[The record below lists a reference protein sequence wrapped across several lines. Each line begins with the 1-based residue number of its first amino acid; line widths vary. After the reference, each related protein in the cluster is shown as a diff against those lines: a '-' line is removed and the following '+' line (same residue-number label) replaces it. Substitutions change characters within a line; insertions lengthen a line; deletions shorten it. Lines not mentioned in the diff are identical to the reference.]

1 MCHHLHDQAAFFA
14 ERLLAQTEPENNI
27 GSELLADA
35 LLRSGESARV
45 CWLLQDMKQMS
56 PRLYYLLAV
65 ACLQLERHEEA
76 QASLLSGDPKLIEA
90 WGLGRLE
97 ALGNVVAGA
106 PGLFIMG
113 RACEGLQWRQQ
124 ALECYAKCLE
134 QCPFMWCAYERLSS
148 LSLSSPKCCSSRE
161 FASMVFDESKFTQDP
176 VLGATCDRSEPAN
189 ISLSKPSDCQ
199 SPSTPSNFGRKRRR
213 SVQLS
218 CKMSSSCSP
227 AVVASPRSVRSPLIA
242 RELNVSPLQ
251 DVPLSATAS
260 ATDAV
265 EDSSEVVFNALTP
278 AAQTTR
284 LTPIGNLLARL
295 SPRRLLLSSPLA
307 SQFLNSDSG
316 RPSASPE
323 PGSTAESAATTKR
336 NVPLATLLRT
346 LGEALHDMHRFSCA
360 DALEVI
366 ESLPAGEQK
375 SALVQDISARCH
387 FEMANYTE
395 AARLYEQCCK
405 QHVLYR
411 PLGLEYYSNA
421 LWHLKDDVALG
432 HLSQQVLQWDRRRP
446 QVWCAVGNCFSLQ
459 QEHNQAIRCFR
470 RAIQLDPNF
479 AYAHTLVG
487 HELAASET
495 YDKAMQMYER
505 AIAIDV
511 RHYNAWWG
519 LGNVFQR
526 QEDFEKAKFH
536 FLRALE
542 INSNNDVLRTSLGVV
557 LQNTGHPQKALQ
569 LFTEAASSKHCGA
582 LASFR
587 KGCLLCS
594 LGRHSE
600 ALEEFR
606 LSLTQAPREAC
617 VQHQMGLALKGAGE
631 PRQALVHL
639 TRAADLCSKDSREHQ
654 QIVAVLEELKGTFE
668 RQERDISPE
677 TEIATPGSRSRRRR
691 HS

>member
-1 MCHHLHDQAAFFA
+1 MYHHLHDQAAFLA
-14 ERLLAQTEPENNI
+14 ERLLAQSEPGN
-27 GSELLADA
+27 SMALELLADA
-35 LLRSGESARV
+35 LLRNRESARV
-45 CWLLQDMKQMS
+45 RWLLRDRKQRS
-56 PRLYYLLAV
+56 PRLHYLLAV
-65 ACLQLERHEEA
+65 ACIQLERHEEA
-76 QASLLSGDPKLIEA
+76 LAALLAGDPELIEA
-90 WGLGRLE
+90 WGLGRQE
-97 ALGNVVAGA
+97 ALRNVVAGA

-113 RACEGLQWRQQ
+113 RACEGLQRRQQ

-134 QCPFMWCAYERLSS
+134 QCPFMWCAYERLSC
-148 LSLSSPKCCSSRE
+148 LSLSSPKCCTSRE

-176 VLGATCDRSEPAN
+176 VLGAACDWFEPAGM
-189 ISLSKPSDCQ
+189 SPSKTGDCQ

-218 CKMSSSCSP
+218 CKMSGSCSP
-227 AVVASPRSVRSPLIA
+227 PLAASPGSVRSPLIV

-251 DVPLSATAS
+251 EASLSAVAL
-260 ATDAV
+260 ATDVA
-265 EDSSEVVFNALTP
+265 EDTSEVVSNAMMPVGHT
-278 AAQTTR
+278 AR
-284 LTPIGNLLARL
+284 LSPMGHLLARL
-295 SPRRLLLSSPLA
+295 SPRRLLSTPLA
-307 SQFLNSDSG
+307 SQFLSS
-316 RPSASPE
+316 RWPIASPE
-323 PGSTAESAATTKR
+323 GSTAESVVTTKR
-336 NVPLATLLRT
+336 DVPLAALMRT
-346 LGEALHDMHRFSCA
+346 LGEALHNMHRFSCA
-360 DALEVI
+360 EALEVI
-366 ESLPAGEQK
+366 KSLPGGEQN

-387 FEMANYTE
+387 FEMANYSE

-411 PLGLEYYSNA
+411 QLGLEYYSNA
-421 LWHLKDDVALG
+421 LHHLKDEVALG

-495 YDKAMQMYER
+495 YDKAVQMYER

-536 FLRALE
+536 FVRALE
-542 INSNNDVLRTSLGVV
+542 INSGNDVLRTSLGVV
-557 LQNTGHPQKALQ
+557 LQCTGHPQKALQ
-569 LFTEAASSKHCGA
+569 LFTVAASSKHCGA

-594 LGRHSE
+594 LGRHSD
-600 ALEEFR
+600 ALEE
-606 LSLTQAPREAC
+606 LKKSLRQAPWEAC
-617 VQHQMGLALKGAGE
+617 VQHQMGLAFKGAGE

-654 QIVAVLEELKGTFE
+654 QIVAAMDELKGTFE
-668 RQERDISPE
+668 RQESNFSHE
-677 TEIATPGSRSRRRR
+677 TEIVTPGFRARRRR
-691 HS
+691 QS